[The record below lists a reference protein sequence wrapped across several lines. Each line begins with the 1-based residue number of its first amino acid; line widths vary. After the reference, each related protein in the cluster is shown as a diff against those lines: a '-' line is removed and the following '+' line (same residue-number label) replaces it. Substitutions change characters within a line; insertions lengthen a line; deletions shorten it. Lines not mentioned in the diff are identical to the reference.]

1 MGFPTPVVTE
11 ADGTGPIRPALLRCR
26 EDRFSGVLH
35 IEGGP
40 GGSLCFADG
49 LVTAAVTSAA
59 PGLESL
65 LLKSGRV
72 AETDWIQ
79 AYDTGAAS
87 GRLGVEL
94 VGRGLV
100 GEFGL
105 QVMCL
110 SAAFDAAFA
119 MAAYGANTCRAESGG
134 SVIPLSPLPLV
145 PGLEPERLISET
157 GRRMRAASEWRRLG
171 VSVRCRPRPVPEPAS
186 SPEGLDEGRRDIV
199 LLSNGRRT
207 PRDIAFAVGRGLFVV
222 MGEIAYLV
230 GGGLLDVA
238 AAGSPDDLTPA
249 PPATDGAVNGA
260 GPLPQRRR
268 GASKV
273 TEVLSPPPV
282 GRRPMLQRLR
292 AVRSGPPAGGESGD
306 PARGAE

>member
-1 MGFPTPVVTE
+1 MVTQ

-35 IEGGP
+35 IDGGP

-49 LVTAAVTSAA
+49 LVTAAVTPAA
-59 PGLESL
+59 PGPESL

-79 AYDTGAAS
+79 AYDAGAAS
-87 GRLGVEL
+87 GRLAVEL
-94 VGRGLV
+94 MGRGLV
-100 GEFGL
+100 SELGL
-105 QVMCL
+105 QVVCL

-119 MAAYGANTCRAESGG
+119 MATYGANMCRVEADG
-134 SVIPLSPLPLV
+134 SAAPLSPLPLA
-145 PGLEPERLISET
+145 PGLEPDRLISET

-171 VSVRCRPRPVPEPAS
+171 VSVRCRPRPAPSLAT
-186 SPEGLDEGRRDIV
+186 SPEETDEGRRDIV

-222 MGEIAYLV
+222 MGEIAHMV
-230 GGGLLDVA
+230 KDGLLDVDA
-238 AAGSPDDLTPA
+238 VRPPDDLA
-249 PPATDGAVNGA
+249 PERTAVEVANGA

-273 TEVLSPPPV
+273 NEVLSPPPV
-282 GRRPMLQRLR
+282 GRRPILQRLR
-292 AVRSGPPAGGESGD
+292 ARSVPQVGGEDGD
-306 PARGAE
+306 PAHDGE